1 MKSNFA
7 QNIKALRKEQQIT
20 QEQLAEAMGVSA
32 GAIYKWEQAI
42 STPDIE
48 VIMEIAS
55 FFNVSVDALVGYR
68 MCSSDRDRILQEI
81 KRIKLKKSYER
92 CWDKVEKWIHRY
104 PNDFEIVYHSG
115 VLYHLASIETGNQT
129 HIIRSIELLSHACIL
144 IDQNHDPEFSET
156 EIHRNI
162 AISYLT
168 LGEWDKGMERLKQN
182 NPCGVNDD
190 LIGHELATN
199 PHRRQESIPYLTN
212 TLIHCTASLY
222 RVVIGFINLFFEQKD
237 YLSAI
242 EILTWMIRYLDGLRT
257 ADGVSYLDKNQA
269 LLLVLCGA
277 SYERI
282 GEVENAK
289 KCLRKA
295 RQIAMEFDQCPN
307 YSSQNIKYCGNVEPK
322 VAYDNIGHTAMDT
335 VLSTLQQGADGV
347 DEPVLKLWEEICNET

>member
-7 QNIKALRKEQQIT
+7 ENIKELRKEQHVT

-55 FFNVSVDALVGYR
+55 FFGVSVDALVGYR
-68 MCSSDRDRILQEI
+68 MYTSDRDRILQELKCI
-81 KRIKLKKSYER
+81 KHEKSYER

-129 HIIRSIELLSHACIL
+129 HIIRSIELLSHACML
-144 IDQNHDPEFSET
+144 IDQNRDPELSEA
-156 EIHRNI
+156 EIHRDI
-162 AISYLT
+162 AIAYLT
-168 LGEWDKGMERLKQN
+168 LGEWDKGMELLKQN

-190 LIGHELATN
+190 LIGHELAAN

-212 TLIHCTASLY
+212 TLLRCTASLY
-222 RVVIGFINLFFEQKD
+222 RVVIGYINLFFEQKD
-237 YLSAI
+237 YLSSI
-242 EILTWMIRYLDGLRT
+242 GILTWMTRYLDGLRT
-257 ADGVSYLDKNQA
+257 ADGVSYLDKDKA
-269 LLLVLCGA
+269 LLLVLCGV

-282 GEVENAK
+282 GEVENAQN
-289 KCLRKA
+289 CLRKA
-295 RQIAMEFDQCPN
+295 RRIAVEFDQSPN
-307 YSSQNIKYCGNVEPK
+307 YSSQNIRYCGSVEPK
-322 VAYDNIGHTAMDT
+322 VAYDNIGSTAMET
-335 VLSTLQQGADGV
+335 VLSVLQQGSDGA
-347 DEPVLKLWEEICNET
+347 DEPALKLWEEICNET